1 MLHAV
6 APTNSAGF
14 IDVETVSGAVFV
26 EEAQAACVLSCPEE
40 GKCDFGKQ
48 PAREELCMLQA
59 VGKQDALGS
68 VAKKESKGWRRRSK
82 PCWENLRGETHP
94 CKVYGC
100 SSQRGDKRSSHRRRN
115 RGERLRAEC
124 WDRTSS
130 FQRHRLDSRAVSQ
143 VPGAPPQGRSHETLV
158 MVRAPQQGRWHETL
172 GMANE
177 HQSQEHVRGHHSHHV
192 TKTGLNYSST
202 RCTRRE
208 HTDRSPTTAEQGMR
222 VREHTC

>member
-1 MLHAV
+1 MPDARSRLSEPWTLSMLYHNMLHAD
-6 APTNSAGF
+6 SAGF

-48 PAREELCMLQA
+48 PAREE
-59 VGKQDALGS
+59 
-68 VAKKESKGWRRRSK
+68 
-82 PCWENLRGETHP
+82 P

-177 HQSQEHVRGHHSHHV
+177 HQSQEHDRRSHYDLRG
-192 TKTGLNYSST
+192 
-202 RCTRRE
+202 
-208 HTDRSPTTAEQGMR
+208 DPM
-222 VREHTC
+222 